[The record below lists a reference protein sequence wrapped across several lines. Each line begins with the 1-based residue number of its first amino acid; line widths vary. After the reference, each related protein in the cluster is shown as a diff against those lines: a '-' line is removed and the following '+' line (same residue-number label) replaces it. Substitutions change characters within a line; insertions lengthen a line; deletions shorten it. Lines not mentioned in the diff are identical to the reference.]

1 MSDLPSPDYRSLIIA
16 AVILAV
22 IGWLGL
28 YLLLSSTLPT
38 VGPRWLFFFLW
49 TLAITGT
56 ALPFVWLLHRR
67 FGTSQPAPPS
77 TLLRQG
83 LWIGLY
89 TTLCIDFASPGIVD
103 RFVHHTLHLAP
114 DQPQPEP
121 LLGDPAR
128 CGLCRHR
135 VVPTNS

>member
-16 AVILAV
+16 AIILAV

-28 YLLLSSTLPT
+28 YLLLTSTLPT

-56 ALPFVWLLHRR
+56 TLPFVWMLHRR
-67 FGTSQPAPPS
+67 FGASRPSPPS
-77 TLLRQG
+77 TLLREG

-89 TTLCIDFASPGIVD
+89 TTLCIWLQINRSLSLSLAILLAVGIAAIEWFLRILERSAWRPG
-103 RFVHHTLHLAP
+103 R
-114 DQPQPEP
+114 
-121 LLGDPAR
+121 
-128 CGLCRHR
+128 
-135 VVPTNS
+135 